1 MFYAS
6 ILQNMNSNVLIEFIP
21 IGNFVK
27 VTAIDPVTLIEVSII
42 SDRNYPKELM
52 KNNAIKKLKWKIEK
66 SRS

>member
-1 MFYAS
+1 MS
-6 ILQNMNSNVLIEFIP
+6 SDVLIEFIP

-27 VTAIDPVTLIEVSII
+27 VTAIDPVTLIEVSVI

-66 SRS
+66 SCK

>member
-1 MFYAS
+1 MS
-6 ILQNMNSNVLIEFIP
+6 SEILIEFVP

-52 KNNAIKKLKWKIEK
+52 KQNAIKKLKWKIEK
-66 SRS
+66 SPRR